1 MKTTPVDPKL
11 IASRVAEGWP
21 KHDVFYSA
29 ATGKDGKIYLGLS
42 SEMENPGVFARL
54 IRYDPQA
61 DIFEEIA
68 DLGKLF
74 PEASET
80 LRHPHSKLHTSTC
93 VGADGK
99 IYAATHMTA
108 PPLDED
114 YYHFWHVYNDPAR
127 HFKGSRLV
135 IYNPADNSVRDF
147 GVVSPKGGCR
157 WMTYNPER
165 EELYLT
171 TFLTAHLMVI
181 RLKTGEVK
189 DMGRISQYD
198 FMGPCYSACGAVYTT
213 DCLGFIVRYD
223 PKTEAVDRL
232 PVRAP
237 GDSWR
242 SGDGNGVFHLLPGP
256 DGVKLYGVGTVA
268 KRLFEY
274 DPSVGRHGQMRDLG
288 PAWGEERMD
297 AYTQTPMVRTMAV
310 GPDGRVYLGV
320 RDYASPK
327 STTGAVPSV
336 SEAIFNIVAVDPKTG
351 EKTDYGLMQAP
362 GMPPVLTSVAATA
375 APDGTVYFATW
386 KVLNDKPLQLILFN
400 PNGVKPYPPPRWTP
414 PPQAANPKSLAQD
427 RYAYHIPSRRDNAVF
442 VAEGTFVI
450 RTLDCASRVPPI
462 PRNECAVTAFAVT
475 PQGALFGATSGKRS
489 HLFCMTAVAKRVLP
503 MNVFGHGATACR
515 ALGVDAK
522 GRLYAGTMG
531 APHGEAGRLW
541 MYDAPAHDT
550 WLRRFDDMDR
560 GEFSGLPSPPP
571 DERVALCDLGQPVPG
586 EGILAM
592 TLDPASGLLHGLTWP
607 GGKFFTCHLE
617 TRDIKVWDIF
627 GEHIQLKNN
636 ISRALVCHK
645 GAVYF
650 SGHHGCL
657 IRHTP
662 QDGRFENTGL
672 KIPVGAGREYLNAA
686 TAFAVT
692 GDGVIYGGTQADGC
706 LFRFEPG
713 KGKLINL
720 GKASSENRVSGVTA
734 GLDGRIW
741 ALAGGADELV
751 HLVRHDPWTGEMKDC
766 GLMRAKLPRTWIVH
780 RAEAI
785 ATGLDGEIHI
795 GETDAI
801 SHLVT
806 YFPPIAPPRA
816 CAPAPET
823 AA

>member
-1 MKTTPVDPKL
+1 VKTTPVDPKL

-42 SEMENPGVFARL
+42 SEMENPGTFARL

-61 DIFEEIA
+61 DLFEEIA

-74 PEASET
+74 PEARET
-80 LRHPHSKLHTSTC
+80 LRHPHSKLHTATC
-93 VGADGK
+93 VGSDGK
-99 IYAATHMTA
+99 VYAATHMTA

-127 HFKGSRLV
+127 HFKGSHLV
-135 IYNPADNSVRDF
+135 IFNPADNSVRDF

-189 DMGRISQYD
+189 DMGRICQYD

-213 DCLGFIVRYD
+213 DCLGFMVRYD
-223 PKTEAVDRL
+223 PRTEAVDRL
-232 PVRAP
+232 PVRIP
-237 GDSWR
+237 NDCWR

-256 DGVKLYGVGTVA
+256 DGVKMYGVGPIG

-288 PAWGEERMD
+288 TAWGEDRMD
-297 AYTQTPMVRTMAV
+297 AHSDTPMIRTMTV
-310 GPDGRVYLGV
+310 GPDGRVWLGA
-320 RDYASPK
+320 RANASPK
-327 STTGAVPSV
+327 ATSGAVPNVAES
-336 SEAIFNIVAVDPKTG
+336 IFNIVGVDPRTG

-375 APDGTVYFATW
+375 AADGVIYWATW
-386 KVLNDKPLQLILFN
+386 KVLNDKPLQLVIFN
-400 PNGVKPYPPPRWTP
+400 PDGVKSYPPPRWAP
-414 PPQAANPKSLAQD
+414 PSTGVKPRPAPAE
-427 RYAYHIPSRRDNAVF
+427 RFAYHIPSRRDNAVF
-442 VAEGTFVI
+442 VTEGTFVV

-462 PRNECAVTAFAVT
+462 PRNECAITALAVT
-475 PQGALFGATSGKRS
+475 RDGLLFGATSGKRS
-489 HLFCMTAVAKRVLP
+489 HFFCMTASARRVLP

-515 ALGVDAK
+515 GLCADSQ
-522 GRLYAGTMG
+522 GRVWAGTMG
-531 APHGEAGRLW
+531 QTGGEGGRLW
-541 MYDAPAHDT
+541 LYDAPAHDG

-560 GEFSGLPSPPP
+560 GEFSGLPAPPP
-571 DERVALCDLGQPVPG
+571 DERVLLNDVGQPVPG
-586 EGILAM
+586 EGVLAM
-592 TLDPASGLLHGLTWP
+592 TFDEANGLIHGLTWP
-607 GGKFFTCHLE
+607 GGKFFTCHVE
-617 TRDIKVWDIF
+617 TRETKTWDIF
-627 GEHIQLKNN
+627 GEHIQLRNN
-636 ISRALVCHK
+636 ISRALICHN
-645 GAVYF
+645 GSVYF
-650 SGHHGCL
+650 SGHHGYL
-657 IRHTP
+657 ICHTP

-672 KIPVGAGREYLNAA
+672 KVPVGAGKEYLNAA
-686 TAFAVT
+686 SAFVQT
-692 GDGVIYGGTQADGC
+692 SDGVIYGGAQVDGF

-713 KGKLINL
+713 KARLVNL
-720 GKASSENRVSGVTA
+720 GKASSENRICAMAA

-741 ALAGGADELV
+741 ALAGGPDELV
-751 HLVRHDPWTGEMKDC
+751 HLARHDPWSGEMKDC

-780 RAEAI
+780 RAEAM

-795 GETDAI
+795 GESDAM

-806 YFPPIAPPRA
+806 YFPPVVPPRVCQA
-816 CAPAPET
+816 ADKPAV
-823 AA
+823 